1 MTATGHALVGAA
13 IGSQIT
19 NPILGLP
26 LSFLSHFVFDKL
38 PHWDTMTNRKEKTS
52 EQIIKETIVDVLLG
66 YFLVALIFIFTLH
79 VNSPAYVLLNAFV
92 AQLPDWLEA
101 PYSVLKFKL
110 PFFYENY
117 KIQSYVHHLWFDS
130 RLKAPWG
137 IVTQLVVVTIFLLWA
152 LQK

>member
-13 IGSQIT
+13 IGTQT
-19 NPILGLP
+19 PTPILGLT

-79 VNSPAYVLLNAFV
+79 RSEEHTSELQSQSNLVCRLL
-92 AQLPDWLEA
+92 
-101 PYSVLKFKL
+101 
-110 PFFYENY
+110 
-117 KIQSYVHHLWFDS
+117 
-130 RLKAPWG
+130 
-137 IVTQLVVVTIFLLWA
+137 
-152 LQK
+152 